1 MINFHGYQR
10 YWKHFLFIFIG
21 IIACYLGY
29 KTKQFFSPPEEIIVE
44 MEALPATSLPSHNT
58 PTGQF
63 VYESH
68 CAACHNTGAAN
79 APRLGDQA
87 AWAPRIAQGNT
98 ILLQHVIQG
107 YNLMPPKGACLQCS
121 DTDLKMA
128 IAYMVSTTDK
138 KS

>member
-1 MINFHGYQR
+1 MKYLKQSKR
-10 YWKHFLFIFIG
+10 YWKPFLFIFIG
-21 IIACYLGY
+21 ILALFLGY

-44 MEALPATSLPSHNT
+44 MEALPAPPSSHNT
-58 PTGQF
+58 QTGQF
-63 VYESH
+63 IYESH
-68 CAACHNTGAAN
+68 CAACHNTGATG
-79 APRLGDQA
+79 APRLDDQT

-98 ILLQHVIQG
+98 VLLQHVIQG

-128 IAYMVSTTDK
+128 ISYMVSTNDK